1 MAKKKKIIDSDL
13 IKMYIDHVL
22 NHGEI
27 PKSVYLFAKSN
38 NFEETTFYTY
48 FGNFEALEKKI
59 FEVFFEQT
67 IILLEKSEDYI
78 NYDSRNKLL
87 SFYFTFFELLTAN
100 RSYVSAAL
108 KNKTNLKFMKPL
120 GKLKKVFTD
129 YIGTLEIEK
138 IDINQKQIE
147 DIQDKSLKEA
157 AWIQFIMTLKFWLE
171 DTSSSFEK
179 TDIFIE
185 KAVNTSF
192 DLISVQPIKSII
204 DLGKFLFKEKMMTK

>member
-1 MAKKKKIIDSDL
+1 
-13 IKMYIDHVL
+13 
-22 NHGEI
+22 
-27 PKSVYLFAKSN
+27 
-38 NFEETTFYTY
+38 
-48 FGNFEALEKKI
+48 
-59 FEVFFEQT
+59 
-67 IILLEKSEDYI
+67 
-78 NYDSRNKLL
+78 
-87 SFYFTFFELLTAN
+87 
-100 RSYVSAAL
+100 VSAAL